1 MQTQGTT
8 GWMGGQLGAARLRA
22 TIALAAILIGACA
35 HDRPR
40 PPTDVPPAL
49 QVPAG
54 QKLTRMLHATGVQI
68 YQCKASAKDPSRYT
82 WVYQEP
88 KAELSDS
95 SGKDIGTHYAGPTW
109 EADDGSKVVADVVA
123 RADAPGAVTP
133 GASTPG
139 ASTPGASTPGASTPG
154 AAALTPIG
162 IQWLLLRSKSNTG
175 KKGVF
180 AKTQS
185 IQRLHTIGGLAP
197 QDSCDAARADQ
208 RTRVA
213 YSADYYFY
221 NGRR

>member
-1 MQTQGTT
+1 MLTQGTT
-8 GWMGGQLGAARLRA
+8 KWTDSDMGAARLRV
-22 TIALAAILIGACA
+22 TAAIAVLLIVGCA
-35 HDRPR
+35 HDKPR

-68 YQCKASAKDPSRYT
+68 YQCKASAKDPSRYA

-88 KAELSDS
+88 KADLSDR
-95 SGKDIGTHYAGPTW
+95 SGKDIGRHYAGPTW

-123 RADAPGAVTP
+123 RADAPGPNA
-133 GASTPG
+133 
-139 ASTPGASTPGASTPG
+139 
-154 AAALTPIG
+154 
-162 IQWLLLRSKSNTG
+162 IQWLLLRAKSNSG
-175 KKGVF
+175 KGVF
-180 AKTQS
+180 AKVQS
-185 IQRLHTIGGLAP
+185 IQRLDTIGGLAP
-197 QDSCDAARADQ
+197 QDSCDAAHADQ

>member
-8 GWMGGQLGAARLRA
+8 KYTASRMG
-22 TIALAAILIGACA
+22 AAILRVTPAIAAILVVGCA
-35 HDRPR
+35 HDSFSR
-40 PPTDVPPAL
+40 PPSDVPAAL

-68 YQCKASAKDPSRYT
+68 YQCKASTKDPSRYT

-88 KAELSDS
+88 KAELSDR
-95 SGKDIGTHYAGPTW
+95 SGKDIAHHYAGPTW
-109 EADDGSKVVADVVA
+109 EADDGSKVVGDVVA
-123 RADAPGAVTP
+123 RADAPGAK
-133 GASTPG
+133 
-139 ASTPGASTPGASTPG
+139 
-154 AAALTPIG
+154 G

-175 KKGVF
+175 KGIF
-180 AKTQS
+180 AKVQS
-185 IQRLHTIGGLAP
+185 IQRLNTIGGLAP
-197 QDSCDAARADQ
+197 QDSCDASHADQ

>member
-1 MQTQGTT
+1 MLTQGTKHWT
-8 GWMGGQLGAARLRA
+8 GRNTGAALLRV
-22 TIALAAILIGACA
+22 TTVIAVIAAILACA

-68 YQCKASAKDPSRYT
+68 YQCKAGAKDPSRYA

-88 KAELSDS
+88 KADLSDS
-95 SGKDIGTHYAGPTW
+95 SGKDIGRHYAGPTW
-109 EADDGSKVVADVVA
+109 EADDGSKVVGDVVA
-123 RADAPGAVTP
+123 RADAPGAK
-133 GASTPG
+133 
-139 ASTPGASTPGASTPG
+139 
-154 AAALTPIG
+154 G
-162 IQWLLLRSKSNTG
+162 IQWLLLRSKSNSG
-175 KKGVF
+175 KGVF
-180 AKTQS
+180 AKVQS

-197 QDSCDAARADQ
+197 QDMCDASNADQ

>member
-1 MQTQGTT
+1 MLTPGTT
-8 GWMGGQLGAARLRA
+8 KWTGRNTGAALLRVTTA
-22 TIALAAILIGACA
+22 IAVILVVGCA

-88 KAELSDS
+88 KAELSDR
-95 SGKDIGTHYAGPTW
+95 SGKDIGHHYAGPTW
-109 EADDGSKVVADVVA
+109 EADDGSKVVGDVVA
-123 RADAPGAVTP
+123 RADAPGAK
-133 GASTPG
+133 
-139 ASTPGASTPGASTPG
+139 
-154 AAALTPIG
+154 G

-175 KKGVF
+175 KGVF
-180 AKTQS
+180 AKVQS
-185 IQRLHTIGGLAP
+185 IQRLNTIGGLAP
-197 QDSCDAARADQ
+197 QDPCDASHADQ

>member
-1 MQTQGTT
+1 M
-8 GWMGGQLGAARLRA
+8 GAALLRGSSA
-22 TIALAAILIGACA
+22 VAAILVVGCAA
-35 HDRPR
+35 HDSFSR
-40 PPTDVPPAL
+40 PPSDVPPAL

-88 KAELSDS
+88 KAELSDR
-95 SGKDIGTHYAGPTW
+95 SGKDIGHHYAGPTW
-109 EADDGSKVVADVVA
+109 EADDGSKVIGDVVA
-123 RADAPGAVTP
+123 RADAPGAK
-133 GASTPG
+133 
-139 ASTPGASTPGASTPG
+139 
-154 AAALTPIG
+154 G

-175 KKGVF
+175 KGVF
-180 AKTQS
+180 AKVQS
-185 IQRLHTIGGLAP
+185 IQRLNTIGGLAP
-197 QDSCDAARADQ
+197 QDPCDASHADQ

>member
-1 MQTQGTT
+1 MLSQGITKRT
-8 GWMGGQLGAARLRA
+8 GGSARAALLRVA
-22 TIALAAILIGACA
+22 AAIAIAVVAACA

-40 PPTDVPPAL
+40 PPPDVPPAL

-54 QKLTRMLHATGVQI
+54 QKLSRMLHATGVQI

-88 KAELSDS
+88 KADLSDH
-95 SGKDIGTHYAGPTW
+95 SGKDIARHYAGPTW
-109 EADDGSKVVADVVA
+109 EADDGSKVVGDVVA
-123 RADAPGAVTP
+123 RADAPG
-133 GASTPG
+133 GK
-139 ASTPGASTPGASTPG
+139 
-154 AAALTPIG
+154 G

-175 KKGVF
+175 KGIF
-180 AKTQS
+180 AKVQS
-185 IQRLHTIGGLAP
+185 IQRLNTIGGLAP
-197 QDSCDAARADQ
+197 PDTCDASHAEQ